1 MTPSRL
7 LKELEP
13 LTHDG
18 RVRRMVE
25 VGRLASTDSSGA
37 DTLDSLERGT
47 FYERRLAL
55 VSCFGSRDGSRVL
68 RALDDASR
76 HIRGLARRLV
86 PLACDDRGAIQ
97 ALDALRSRERRAL
110 CKHLYN
116 TRRWAPIDAFMTALA
131 KGRDDALSD
140 LLPYASRP
148 IVEQYLEVAFD
159 RAGPDAWKRLARLHP
174 ELAVARLLERAQQT
188 EGFDKRLVWHVN
200 TVLSVLSRRS
210 PDLGL
215 SLVREMSRTTSLPS
229 LALQG
234 LVDRRPE
241 PIAEM
246 LLASGDV
253 VRVTFD
259 RVAHRLS
266 AGLLI
271 NLASHHPA
279 LLARSDLWFQKMPLM
294 ARREVFV
301 ALQLGWRNRDGVVG
315 HATLAQLSADLREQE
330 GQRHIDLPV
339 LRTRTSQ
346 RLPYASLLRWE
357 EARDVLDPF
366 IRNPDADLRSVALRA
381 LIDAT
386 RYHRDRLPE
395 ILALIRARRN
405 EQDPVRLAM
414 LTALANLPP
423 SRWRSEHLDDLA
435 SIVSDA
441 LAASDLSPST
451 AHAAERLI
459 VALLPFHSD
468 WSVRWIATLVRERG
482 RVSMYGLED
491 RLTDDLVRRLAPTLL
506 PVLEAWA
513 TREREGQLVGVAQ
526 AFGRRLRVFPALVS
540 LLERVLTDTRSA
552 WTADIILSLLR
563 QHRPERLATI
573 VPRLVRDDPSA
584 IVLMEVSNFLHRRRQ
599 DVLTPFL
606 GRSPGNR
613 RLSLGR
619 QGIRGRFATGKTR
632 YVPPYSDGFHRWTAT
647 QQETF
652 ARTLRELIGDPER
665 DSPAILFAINQLSGL
680 QAVKPTRLIE
690 LADARNPKP
699 AVRDAALR
707 ALGRLD
713 SGEGV
718 PVLLE
723 ATRDDRGRV
732 AIYALRRALLSM
744 PENRALPFLLGVRME
759 KVTVAKEVVRLIG
772 ELRGEDAYRELLS
785 IERDE
790 LHRDVRVALL
800 RALWDHLERDE
811 TWPVL
816 DRAATSEDDAVAR
829 GVVRIPAD
837 RLSVEAQRKL
847 SVLLATLLR
856 HPEPRVRVEV
866 LERLSALPIL
876 DSDRTLLPP
885 LMHTLES
892 QIGDERRAAGSAVF
906 STYAGRETEPI
917 REAVQRFRAN
927 RRVLE
932 SLISALT
939 AQLRSNRGQLGPTT
953 RVVMEALEPDP
964 LTVGIRIELGA
975 SVLPWEEMATLLVRL
990 AESGDL
996 HAEALMRTVRVI
1008 TGSGHA
1014 GSRADTA
1021 ELGILERALWSRQDE
1036 RLRRIGLAAL
1046 VGLAAPPRGWN
1057 AERLA
1062 RLRAYR
1068 QDPSPLVAGAAQFT
1082 LPTEELVDQSGA

>member
-1 MTPSRL
+1 M
-7 LKELEP
+7 
-13 LTHDG
+13 
-18 RVRRMVE
+18 
-25 VGRLASTDSSGA
+25 
-37 DTLDSLERGT
+37 
-47 FYERRLAL
+47 
-55 VSCFGSRDGSRVL
+55 
-68 RALDDASR
+68 
-76 HIRGLARRLV
+76 
-86 PLACDDRGAIQ
+86 
-97 ALDALRSRERRAL
+97 
-110 CKHLYN
+110 
-116 TRRWAPIDAFMTALA
+116 
-131 KGRDDALSD
+131 
-140 LLPYASRP
+140 
-148 IVEQYLEVAFD
+148 
-159 RAGPDAWKRLARLHP
+159 
-174 ELAVARLLERAQQT
+174 
-188 EGFDKRLVWHVN
+188 
-200 TVLSVLSRRS
+200 
-210 PDLGL
+210 
-215 SLVREMSRTTSLPS
+215 LPS
-229 LALQG
+229 HSS
-234 LVDRRPE
+234 P
-241 PIAEM
+241 
-246 LLASGDV
+246 
-253 VRVTFD
+253 
-259 RVAHRLS
+259 
-266 AGLLI
+266 
-271 NLASHHPA
+271 
-279 LLARSDLWFQKMPLM
+279 
-294 ARREVFV
+294 
-301 ALQLGWRNRDGVVG
+301 
-315 HATLAQLSADLREQE
+315 ADLREQE
-330 GQRHIDLPV
+330 GRRHVDLPV
-339 LRTRTSQ
+339 LRTRSSQ

-381 LIDAT
+381 LIDAA
-386 RYHRDRLPE
+386 RYHRDHLPE

-451 AHAAERLI
+451 AHAAERLV

-540 LLERVLTDTRSA
+540 RLERVLTDTRSPC
-552 WTADIILSLLR
+552 TADIILSLLR
-563 QHRPERLATI
+563 QHRPDRLDAI
-573 VPRLVRDDPSA
+573 VPWLVRDDPSA
-584 IVLMEVSNFLHRRRQ
+584 IVLREVSNFLHRRRQ
-599 DVLTPFL
+599 DILIPFL
-606 GRSPGNR
+606 GRSPGER

-652 ARTLRELIGDPER
+652 ARTLPELIGDPER

-718 PVLLE
+718 PVLLD
-723 ATRDDRGRV
+723 ATGDDRGRV
-732 AIYALRRALLSM
+732 AIYALR
-744 PENRALPFLLGVRME
+744 RALPFLLGVRME

-772 ELRGEDAYRELLS
+772 ELRGEAAYRELLS

-847 SVLLATLLR
+847 AVLLATLLR

-885 LMHTLES
+885 LMHALES
-892 QIGDERRAAGSAVF
+892 QIADERRAAGSAVF

-953 RVVMEALEPDP
+953 RVVIEALEPDP

-1021 ELGILERALWSRQDE
+1021 ELGILERALGSRQDE

-1068 QDPSPLVAGAAQFT
+1068 QDPSPLVAGTAQFT